1 MPATDRTSRRD
12 VTVDV
17 HPQGVAYKLGPGQSA
32 VVRRKPRI
40 GGVHVAQPEDVLTCR
55 ALAVPGR
62 ARNAGQ
68 PLDVLPGELL
78 RLGAGR
84 VGAAPGGQRPALVEF
99 LGAPTERRAL
109 GLAHT
114 APPAV
119 AGLVSVRVP
128 ALDDLVLVLRVVEPV
143 EHLVRHE
150 GFTCLSFLDGG
161 PYRGDAAFHPVAL
174 LLEEGEVG
182 P

>member
-84 VGAAPGGQRPALVEF
+84 VGAAPGGQIGRAACRDTMEGTGVVAS
-99 LGAPTERRAL
+99 GRRA
-109 GLAHT
+109 
-114 APPAV
+114 
-119 AGLVSVRVP
+119 
-128 ALDDLVLVLRVVEPV
+128 E
-143 EHLVRHE
+143 
-150 GFTCLSFLDGG
+150 C
-161 PYRGDAAFHPVAL
+161 
-174 LLEEGEVG
+174 
-182 P
+182 